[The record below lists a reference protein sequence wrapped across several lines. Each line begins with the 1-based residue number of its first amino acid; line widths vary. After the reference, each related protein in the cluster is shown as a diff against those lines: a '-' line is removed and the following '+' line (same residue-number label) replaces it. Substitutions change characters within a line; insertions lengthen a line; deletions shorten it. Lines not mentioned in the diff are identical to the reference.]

1 MSNESR
7 LLNMI
12 LLENINCISW
22 PFKMGNENINAG
34 NIFSAALDSRTN
46 TPCLKKIHNE
56 ITYRKV

>member
-1 MSNESR
+1 VSNESR

-12 LLENINCISW
+12 LLENINYISW

-34 NIFSAALDSRTN
+34 NIYGAALDSITN
-46 TPCLKKIHNE
+46 SPCLKKTQNE

>member
-1 MSNESR
+1 
-7 LLNMI
+7 MI